1 MSFNLKNEKYHL
13 KNDKKWSCK
22 LISFNLKNEKC
33 HLKNDKKRSC
43 IAELTLYYDDH
54 KIILLHHILHI
65 YVNGYFLFAFLP
77 K

>member
-33 HLKNDKKRSC
+33 HLKHDK
-43 IAELTLYYDDH
+43 
-54 KIILLHHILHI
+54 
-65 YVNGYFLFAFLP
+65 NGHVWSSDLFI

>member
-13 KNDKKWSCK
+13 KNDKKRSCK

-43 IAELTLYYDDH
+43 IAGFRVALVLV
-54 KIILLHHILHI
+54 IM
-65 YVNGYFLFAFLP
+65 FSLFMTGIKKF
-77 K
+77 